1 MQSNG
6 IQCESHKS
14 QCGHAVGSGEGGSGE
29 GVEQAAPD
37 KKMAWDCG
45 MHLVVL
51 GDASRR

>member
-14 QCGHAVGSGEGGSGE
+14 QCGHAVGSGE